1 MPLYET
7 VLIARQDMSENQ
19 VNTLSQDFSQLL
31 EQNGGQTKRVEPW
44 GLRNLAYRINKNR
57 KGYYVLFH
65 FDAPASAIIE
75 LERNMRISEDVL
87 RFMTVR
93 IDTLPEGPSA
103 ILRKRDDEDDV
114 ESLAPANDA
123 YRPKVSRRPTEEQG
137 E

>member
-19 VNTLSQDFSQLL
+19 VNTLSQDLSQLV
-31 EQNGGQTKRVEPW
+31 EAQGGTTKRIEPW

-65 FDAPASAIIE
+65 FDTPSEAITE
-75 LERNMRISEDVL
+75 LERNMRLSEDIL

-93 IDTLPEGPSA
+93 IETLPEGQSA
-103 ILRKRDDEDDV
+103 ILRKRDEEDV

-123 YRPKVSRRPTEEQG
+123 YRPKISRRPTEDAAG